1 MKLEEFKM
9 FFDKQL
15 LENNIN
21 IEVNEEEFYKYMKN
35 ILEWNEKINVTNI
48 KDEKE
53 FVIKHFIDSLS
64 ILKYIKNSS
73 KVLDIGTGGG
83 FPGIPIKIANKSIKL
98 TLIDS
103 VNKKIMVVNDGIE
116 KLELKDIEAIH
127 SRAEDLAKKEDY
139 REKFDYVVTRAVSN
153 LSTISEY
160 MLPFLKIGGKAICM
174 KGPNFE
180 EELENAKKAINVL
193 GGTIEKIENINVSN
207 EYERNIIII
216 NKIKATPKQY
226 PRENGK
232 PLKSPIQ

>member
-1 MKLEEFKM
+1 MELEKFKM

-15 LENNIN
+15 SENNIN
-21 IEVNEEEFYKYMKN
+21 IEINKKEFYDDMKN

-53 FVIKHFIDSLS
+53 FIIKHFIDSLS
-64 ILKYIKNSS
+64 ILKYINNSS
-73 KVLDIGTGGG
+73 RVLDIGTGGG
-83 FPGIPIKIANKSIKL
+83 FPGIPLKIANKSIKS
-98 TLIDS
+98 TLIDA

-116 KLELKDIEAIH
+116 KLDLKDIEALH
-127 SRAEDLAKKEDY
+127 SRAEDLAQNNNY
-139 REKFDYVVTRAVSN
+139 REKFDFVVTRAVSN

-160 MLPFLKIGGKAICM
+160 MLPFLKVGGKAICM

-180 EELENAKKAINVL
+180 EELENANKAINVL
-193 GGTIEKIENINVSN
+193 CGTIEKIENINVSN

-216 NKIKATPKQY
+216 KKVKNTSKQY
-226 PRENGK
+226 PRGNGK

>member
-1 MKLEEFKM
+1 MELEEFKM

-15 LENNIN
+15 SENNIN
-21 IEVNEEEFYKYMKN
+21 IEINKKEFYDYMKN

-53 FVIKHFIDSLS
+53 FIIKHFIDSLS
-64 ILKYIKNSS
+64 ILKYITNSS
-73 KVLDIGTGGG
+73 RVLDIGTGGG
-83 FPGIPIKIANKSIKL
+83 FPGIPLKIANKSIKS

-116 KLELKDIEAIH
+116 KLNLKNIEALH
-127 SRAEDLAKKEDY
+127 SRAEDLAQNKDY
-139 REKFDYVVTRAVSN
+139 REKFDFVITRAVSN

-160 MLPFLKIGGKAICM
+160 MIPFLKVGGKAICM
-174 KGPNFE
+174 KGPKFE

-193 GGTIEKIENINVSN
+193 GGTIENIENINVSN

-216 NKIKATPKQY
+216 KKVKNTPKQY
-226 PRENGK
+226 PRGNGK